1 MTQKSGLFK
10 GQQKKDK
17 AANRHGKDV
26 HLRKGRVFK
35 APLKKNKELEANQ
48 EVTKFINAA
57 NETKAATKACKEGAQ
72 LCLLKTP
79 IDSNATPSRK
89 KFQKSLKPK
98 SNQ

>member
-1 MTQKSGLFK
+1 
-10 GQQKKDK
+10 
-17 AANRHGKDV
+17 
-26 HLRKGRVFK
+26 
-35 APLKKNKELEANQ
+35 
-48 EVTKFINAA
+48 VTKFINAA

-79 IDSNATPSRK
+79 IDSNAAPSRK

>member
-48 EVTKFINAA
+48 V
-57 NETKAATKACKEGAQ
+57 
-72 LCLLKTP
+72 CLHSQIEQFPVNSK
-79 IDSNATPSRK
+79 
-89 KFQKSLKPK
+89 
-98 SNQ
+98 